1 MLLPAGSIRSRSEE
15 ILLGKHHKLKI
26 RPPLCVLQ
34 LAVLQEEWKARSLSS
49 QLMTGTELAES
60 STTDGFQH
68 PRIRSEPAASLQVLD
83 VGPILKPFVS
93 ALLLKVPVDPHAAGE
108 GADIRALQE
117 AGLPPP

>member
-1 MLLPAGSIRSRSEE
+1 MSLCV
-15 ILLGKHHKLKI
+15 
-26 RPPLCVLQ
+26 CVLQ

-68 PRIRSEPAASLQVLD
+68 PRIRSEAATSLQVLD
-83 VGPILKPFVS
+83 VGPILKHFVS

-108 GADIRALQE
+108 GADSRALQE